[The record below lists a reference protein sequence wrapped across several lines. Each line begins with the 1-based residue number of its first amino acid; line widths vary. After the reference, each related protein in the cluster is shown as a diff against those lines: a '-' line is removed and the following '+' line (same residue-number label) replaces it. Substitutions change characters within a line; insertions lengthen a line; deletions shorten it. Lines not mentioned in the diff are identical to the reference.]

1 MTHVVNIESPNLSL
15 PTMPY
20 STSWISH
27 RFFTA
32 KSRVRLPH
40 TVRCSCSPMDK
51 AHDYGSCI
59 CRFESCQELKIWSVG
74 READCTGLLIRRSDT
89 DPEVRILHTSSYML
103 QSLRWW
109 SRGPENRQP
118 GRAMQVRILP
128 AALRKLESLM
138 QAFFFCLK
146 TPGSANYFPYY

>member
-1 MTHVVNIESPNLSL
+1 MRFLLVPLLRQVCKWLKQTVCKTVTQVVNIESPNLSL
-15 PTMPY
+15 PIIPY

-27 RFFTA
+27 RLFTA
-32 KSRVRLPH
+32 ESRVRLPH
-40 TVRCSCSPMDK
+40 TVRCSCSPKDR

-59 CRFESCQELKIWSVG
+59 CRFESCQEFKIWSVG
-74 READCTGLLIRRSDT
+74 READCTGLLIRRSDM

-118 GRAMQVRILP
+118 GRACRF
-128 AALRKLESLM
+128 ES
-138 QAFFFCLK
+138 CL
-146 TPGSANYFPYY
+146 